1 MSFTR
6 PMLRA
11 SLLSAS
17 ALAASALLAPTAHAQ
32 VISLITTPA
41 GTFSNSAA
49 SAMAKVVTDHAKI
62 RMTVQAQASSGYE
75 ELEAGTAEL
84 TVSNSFDSTFW
95 STGSGE
101 YEGKGPSKLLR
112 HVAAMSPYRVAMH
125 VRADSNIQKICDLKG
140 KRVSS
145 DFNAQKTIG
154 RIIAAHLAN
163 CGLSYKD
170 VIGVPAPNV
179 ARQGEDFK
187 SGKVDVMFFALGA
200 PQVKEAAAALGVLRV
215 LDVDASP
222 NAVKRI
228 QDFLPGAYIIPV
240 EPGPTNDGVVK
251 STNIVGFDMNLNTSA
266 KVSDD
271 IVYRVTKALYENKK
285 ELMETFPPFALFN
298 PQAMSKPQ
306 IGIEFHPGAIKFYQE
321 AKMWPPRAPGAP
333 AASPAAAKDE
343 PAKKGND
350 GKKGGDK
357 K

>member
-1 MSFTR
+1 MKSAR
-6 PMLRA
+6 LLALSA
-11 SLLSAS
+11 SLL
-17 ALAASALLAPTAHAQ
+17 LAQAAQAQ
-32 VISLITTPA
+32 VVSLITTPA

-49 SAMAKVVTDHAKI
+49 SAMAKVVTDHAKM

-95 STGSGE
+95 ATGTGE
-101 YEGKGPSKLLR
+101 YQGKGPSKLLR
-112 HVAAMSPYRVAMH
+112 HVAAVMPYRVAMH
-125 VRADSNIQKICDLKG
+125 VRADSNIHKISDLKG

-163 CGLSYKD
+163 GGISYKD
-170 VIGVPAPNV
+170 VVGVPAPNV

-200 PQVKEAAAALGVLRV
+200 PQVKEAAAALGGLRV
-215 LDVDASP
+215 LEVDDSP
-222 NAVKRI
+222 AAVKRL
-228 QDFLPGAYIIPV
+228 QEFLPGAYVITV
-240 EPGPTNDGVVK
+240 NPGPGADGVTK
-251 STNIVGFDMNLNTSA
+251 PTHIVAFDMNLNSSA

-271 IVYRVTKALYENKK
+271 VIYRITKALYENKK
-285 ELMETFPPFALFN
+285 ELMGTFPPFALFN

-321 AKMWPPRAPGAP
+321 AKMWPPKPVGAP
-333 AASPAAAKDE
+333 AAAAKGE
-343 PAKKGND
+343 AKSD
-350 GKKGGDK
+350 GKKK
-357 K
+357 